1 VTCKTVTAHGK
12 QKQQCTTKVVSGVV
26 KFKNGAADRAT
37 LSRGRVVFAT
47 GTSVSMGHGRT
58 QLLLRYRRVLRP
70 GRYTLTIKSR
80 YGRGWRTSRQTI
92 TIGGK

>member
-1 VTCKTVTAHGK
+1 
-12 QKQQCTTKVVSGVV
+12 
-26 KFKNGAADRAT
+26 
-37 LSRGRVVFAT
+37 
-47 GTSVSMGHGRT
+47 MGHGRT